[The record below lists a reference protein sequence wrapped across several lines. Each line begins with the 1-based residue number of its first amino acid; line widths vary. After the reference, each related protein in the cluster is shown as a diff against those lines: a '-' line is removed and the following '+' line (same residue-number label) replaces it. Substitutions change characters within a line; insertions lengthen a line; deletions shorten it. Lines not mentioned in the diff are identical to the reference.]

1 MVFIPVL
8 FEAIRYLDT
17 SRPMLPSL
25 LFSCLFFSLRAADDV
40 QLARVGRKYL
50 KRNFENGPLY
60 VTVRR
65 EPSLH
70 RRENRERAA
79 RTLNLITHNTHATVS
94 LAAAL
99 RIVASRS
106 SRCYRMCGVLVRYH
120 GPISKFL
127 ALNRAA
133 LFTSQPYHFT
143 FCFILKLSS
152 RVFFPCY

>member
-50 KRNFENGPLY
+50 KRNFENGPLC

-70 RRENRERAA
+70 RRENRERTA
-79 RTLNLITHNTHATVS
+79 NIEPYYTHATVS

-99 RIVASRS
+99 GIVASRS
-106 SRCYRMCGVLVRYH
+106 SRCCRMCGVLVRYH

-133 LFTSQPYHFT
+133 LFTSQPYHLHFVL
-143 FCFILKLSS
+143 F
-152 RVFFPCY
+152 